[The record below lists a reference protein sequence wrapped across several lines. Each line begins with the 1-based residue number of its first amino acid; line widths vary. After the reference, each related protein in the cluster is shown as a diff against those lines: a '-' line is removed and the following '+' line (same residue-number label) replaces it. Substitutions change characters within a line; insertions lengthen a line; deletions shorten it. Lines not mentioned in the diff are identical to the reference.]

1 MVNWG
6 NHKSRLA
13 FDAAVISFRLDWRI
27 TQQIPNPKL
36 RRLNPDSYAWGL
48 LSKRAAAMRT
58 IHFRIGCVVTSRS
71 GLIGARSESGSLN
84 HHAKHTFAVSKIPR
98 SSL

>member
-27 TQQIPNPKL
+27 TQQIPNLKL

-48 LSKRAAAMRT
+48 LSKRATAMPMTR
-58 IHFRIGCVVTSRS
+58 FVSGCVVTSR
-71 GLIGARSESGSLN
+71 
-84 HHAKHTFAVSKIPR
+84 
-98 SSL
+98 